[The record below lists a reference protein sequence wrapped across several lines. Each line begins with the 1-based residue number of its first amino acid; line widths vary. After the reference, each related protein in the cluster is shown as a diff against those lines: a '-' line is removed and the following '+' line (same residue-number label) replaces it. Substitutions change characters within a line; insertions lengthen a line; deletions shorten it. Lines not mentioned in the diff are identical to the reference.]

1 MKKIELE
8 VIALSESSA
17 AGNTFAIILGEKNG
31 NRRLPVIIG
40 SFEAQAIA
48 IELEKMKPVRPLTH
62 DLFKTLA
69 DAFSIRL
76 EEVIIAELK
85 EGIFFARLMCRSHDE
100 LREIDARTSDAIALA
115 LRFNCPVFTYEHIL
129 ESGGVVMEQDGQ
141 IGGMSITPTPAAEPV
156 VAKSSWSGKNMEELE
171 KLLEEALRNE
181 DYEKAAKIRDEI
193 DKRKSS

>member
-85 EGIFFARLMCRSHDE
+85 EGIFYARLMCRCLDE

-115 LRFNCPVFTYEHIL
+115 LRFNCPVYTYEHIL
-129 ESGGVVMEQDGQ
+129 ESGGVVMENEGQ
-141 IGGMSITPTPAAEPV
+141 LGGMAAAGVATPEPIV
-156 VAKSSWSGKNMEELE
+156 PKSSWSGKSREELE
-171 KLLEEALRNE
+171 KLLEEALQNE

>member
-17 AGNTFAIILGEKNG
+17 AGNTFAIVLGEKNG

-85 EGIFFARLMCRSHDE
+85 EGIFFARLMCRSHNE

-115 LRFNCPVFTYEHIL
+115 LRFNCPVYTYEHIL

-141 IGGMSITPTPAAEPV
+141 IAGMSTASMSPAEPI
-156 VAKSSWSGKNMEELE
+156 APKSSWSGKSMEELE
-171 KLLEEALRNE
+171 KLLDEALNQE

>member
-69 DAFSIRL
+69 DAFTIRL
-76 EEVIIAELK
+76 EEIIIADLK
-85 EGIFFARLMCRSHDE
+85 EGIFYARLLCRSHDE

-115 LRFNCPVFTYEHIL
+115 LRFNCPVYTYEHIL
-129 ESGGVVMEQDGQ
+129 ESGGVVMDQEGQ
-141 IGGMSITPTPAAEPV
+141 LPGMIAPPTVSEPV
-156 VAKSSWSGKNMEELE
+156 VVKSSWSGKSMEELE
-171 KLLEEALRNE
+171 VALEEALHNE

>member
-17 AGNTFAIILGEKNG
+17 AGNTFAIVLGEKNG

-62 DLFKTLA
+62 DLFKTLS

-129 ESGGVVMEQDGQ
+129 ESGGVVMEQEGQ
-141 IGGMSITPTPAAEPV
+141 ITGMGISPAATEPV
-156 VAKSSWSGKNMEELE
+156 VAKSSWSGKSMEELE
-171 KLLEEALRNE
+171 KLLDEALNNE